1 MAPGQVSHHGA
12 PWRDSHPFFLLSP
25 LMGFLSRAWSRLRGP
40 EFWLREAVT
49 GEDGVADGLEAGAMP
64 AVAWKAEGHPGM
76 QEADGEAA
84 RRSCPEL
91 KAGSPLPQCW
101 GLDEEEAASIPRE
114 QRRALPASP
123 SAPLGPNLW
132 LRSLQGSDKNR
143 GEEEGGVAAFSDPSP
158 GWEPSPVVEEPEGEE
173 AARTTNPPL
182 TPGTCAPGE
191 EEGQATEE
199 ESQDVGKT
207 SALASYSGTSS
218 TREDSQERDGRA
230 QQAVG
235 KADTDPE
242 PCSSASQQKALLTAS
257 AYRSSQDPEE
267 EEGQAVGAVQAASS
281 INPTSA
287 FLKAWVYRPGEDTE
301 DEDSDEG
308 SAEEEGE
315 AEGSP
320 TRNAFLKAWVYR
332 PGEDTEDE
340 DSDEGS
346 AEEEGE
352 AEGSPTRSAFLKA
365 WVYRPGEDTEDE
377 DSDEGSAEEEGE
389 AEGSPTRNAFLKAWV
404 YRPGEDTEDEDS
416 DEGSAEE
423 EGEAEGSP
431 TRSAFLK
438 AWVYRPGEDTED
450 EDSDEGSAEEEG
462 EAEGSPTR
470 SAFLKSWVYRPG
482 EDTEDED
489 SDEDTEDEDSDEGS
503 AEEDGEAEGSPTRSA
518 FLKAWVY
525 RPGEDTED
533 EDEDNE
539 GAGADSAT
547 AEREEMADSG
557 PQPSLGSPSTLRR
570 WVCLPGEEAEE
581 AAEGAAEPD
590 DTFQVAMY
598 LPGEKPPPPWAP
610 PKLPLH
616 LRRRLKV
623 SETPRRSLDPESPL
637 DRKVHFSD
645 KVTVHLLVVWAGPA
659 QAARKGPWE
668 QLARDRSRFARRI
681 SRAQEELGPCLTPAA
696 RARAWARLSN
706 PPSSL
711 GPILTPTHTLSCSS
725 ISPGSPEQARPLSQ
739 AVAIPSPCPP
749 GEAASSGLGLSG
761 RRG

>member
-489 SDEDTEDEDSDEGS
+489 
-503 AEEDGEAEGSPTRSA
+503 
-518 FLKAWVY
+518 
-525 RPGEDTED
+525 
-533 EDEDNE
+533 EDNE

>member
-1 MAPGQVSHHGA
+1 MAPGQVPHHGV

-25 LMGFLSRAWSRLRGP
+25 LMGFLSQAWSRLRSP

-49 GEDGVADGLEAGAMP
+49 GEDGVAAGLEVRAMP
-64 AVAWKAEGHPGM
+64 AVAWKAEGNAAG
-76 QEADGEAA
+76 GEAA
-84 RRSCPEL
+84 RRPCPEL
-91 KAGSPLPQCW
+91 KASSPLPQCW
-101 GLDEEEAASIPRE
+101 GLDEEEAASVPRE
-114 QRRALPASP
+114 QRGALPASP

-143 GEEEGGVAAFSDPSP
+143 GGEEGGVAPFCDPSA
-158 GWEPSPVVEEPEGEE
+158 GWEPSPGVEEPEGEE
-173 AARTTNPPL
+173 AARSTNPPL
-182 TPGTCAPGE
+182 TPGSCAPGE

-199 ESQDVGKT
+199 ENQDVGKT
-207 SALASYSGTSS
+207 SALASYSGASS
-218 TREDSQERDGRA
+218 TREDPEERDGRT

-235 KADTDPE
+235 KGDTDPE
-242 PCSSASQQKALLTAS
+242 PGSSAPAQRAKLW
-257 AYRSSQDPEE
+257 
-267 EEGQAVGAVQAASS
+267 GQ
-281 INPTSA
+281 
-287 FLKAWVYRPGEDTE
+287 LKPWVYRPGEDTE
-301 DEDSDEG
+301 DDSEDSDEG

-320 TRNAFLKAWVYR
+320 TTSAFLRAWVYR
-332 PGEDTEDE
+332 PGEDTEEGEDTEDDSE

-352 AEGSPTRSAFLKA
+352 AEGSPPTPTASAFLRA
-365 WVYRPGEDTEDE
+365 WVYRPGEDTEDDSE

-389 AEGSPTRNAFLKAWV
+389 AEGSPPTPTASAFLRAWV
-404 YRPGEDTEDEDS
+404 HQPGEDT
-416 DEGSAEE
+416 
-423 EGEAEGSP
+423 
-431 TRSAFLK
+431 
-438 AWVYRPGEDTED
+438 
-450 EDSDEGSAEEEG
+450 
-462 EAEGSPTR
+462 
-470 SAFLKSWVYRPG
+470 
-482 EDTEDED
+482 
-489 SDEDTEDEDSDEGS
+489 
-503 AEEDGEAEGSPTRSA
+503 
-518 FLKAWVY
+518 
-525 RPGEDTED
+525 

-547 AEREEMADSG
+547 AEGEETADSD
-557 PQPSLGSPSTLRR
+557 PQPSLGSPSTLLRR
-570 WVCLPGEEAEE
+570 WVCLPGEETEE
-581 AAEGAAEPD
+581 EGATEPR
-590 DTFQVAMY
+590 DTFQVAIY

-623 SETPRRSLDPESPL
+623 SEN
-637 DRKVHFSD
+637 VHFSD

-696 RARAWARLSN
+696 RARAWARLRN

-711 GPILTPTHTLSCSS
+711 GPILTPTHTLSSSS

-739 AVAIPSPCPP
+739 AVATPSPCPP
-749 GEAASSGLGLSG
+749 GEATPSGLGVSG